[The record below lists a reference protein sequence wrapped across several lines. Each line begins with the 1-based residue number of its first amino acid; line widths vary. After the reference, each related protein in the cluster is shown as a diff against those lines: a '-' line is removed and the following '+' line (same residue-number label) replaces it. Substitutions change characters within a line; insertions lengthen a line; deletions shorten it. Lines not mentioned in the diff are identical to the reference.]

1 MHAAHYTTANGS
13 KITKIAIVGL
23 FHVGLALAIMG
34 IKGAPK
40 NNFTGPPPVVIIDE
54 IPVPLKPDPVEPP
67 DLSTEKMQPS
77 QIVVPSLPIDVA
89 PPPTPPVMNTVASV
103 NALPSDG
110 AILGS
115 STGQGEKVAPP
126 PVEAKKVFSAALAN
140 ASDCARPDYPARAVR
155 NGDVGTVQLALLI
168 GVDGK
173 VAEAKVQKSSGSR
186 ELDRAAV
193 SALSLC
199 TFKPATT
206 NGVAEPAWGQIAYVW
221 SLD

>member
-1 MHAAHYTTANGS
+1 MHAAQYTTANGS

-34 IKGAPK
+34 IKGPPK
-40 NNFTGPPPVVIIDE
+40 DNFASPPPVVIIDE
-54 IPVPLKPDPVEPP
+54 IPVPVEPEPVEPP
-67 DLSTEKMQPS
+67 DLSTEKFQPS
-77 QIVVPSLPIDVA
+77 EIVVPSLPIEVT
-89 PPPTPPVMNTVASV
+89 PPATPPVMHTVGIE

-110 AILGS
+110 TIQGS
-115 STGQGEKVAPP
+115 TTGQGEKVAPL
-126 PVEAKKVFSAALAN
+126 PVEAKKVFSVALAN
-140 ASDCARPDYPARAVR
+140 ASDCARPDYPARAAR

-199 TFKPATT
+199 KFKPATT

-221 SLD
+221 TLD